1 MALSVEASVFEART
15 PAPSAAGKLGIWWFL
30 ASEIV
35 LFGGLIA
42 SYVVMRLGAGG
53 WEAERAHTHLGIG
66 ALNTLILL
74 TSSMTMVLAFAAA
87 ARDDRAG
94 VRRQLGWTIA
104 LGLAFL
110 ALKGIEYSRELALG
124 FTPASAPFWSFYYT
138 MTGLHA
144 LHVLAGLVVN
154 GTLFALAGRGAAP
167 AHRVELGGL
176 YWHFVDIVW
185 IFLFPLLYM
194 S

>member
-1 MALSVEASVFEART
+1 MATRVEA
-15 PAPSAAGKLGIWWFL
+15 APLPGVAAGKLGVWWFL

-35 LFGGLIA
+35 LFGGLIT
-42 SYVVMRLGAGG
+42 SYVILRLGAGG
-53 WEAERAHTHLGIG
+53 WEEERAHTNLLIG

-74 TSSMTMVLAFAAA
+74 TSSMTMVQAFAA
-87 ARDDRAG
+87 REPRV
-94 VRRQLGWTIA
+94 VRRWLGWTIL

-110 ALKGIEYSRELALG
+110 GMKGIEYAGELAAG
-124 FTPASAPFWSFYYT
+124 FTPTTATFWSFYYT

-144 LHVLAGLVVN
+144 LHVLAGVVVN
-154 GTLFALAGRGAAP
+154 AVLWWLAGGAAP
-167 AHRVELGGL
+167 AHHRVELGGL

>member
-1 MALSVEASVFEART
+1 MEARAIVHPEAAIL
-15 PAPSAAGKLGIWWFL
+15 PAKVGVWWFL

-53 WEAERAHTHLGIG
+53 WAAEMAHTNLLIG
-66 ALNTLILL
+66 AINTLVLL
-74 TSSMTMVLAFAAA
+74 TSSMTMVMAFATGE
-87 ARDDRAG
+87 RGDQPG
-94 VRRQLGWTIA
+94 VRRYLALTIL

-110 ALKGIEYSRELALG
+110 VIKVFEYSKELALG
-124 FTPASAPFWSFYYT
+124 FTPATGPFWSFYYT

-144 LHVLAGLVVN
+144 LHVLAGVVVN
-154 GTLFALAGRGAAP
+154 VTLFVLARKGLEHR
-167 AHRVELGGL
+167 HRVELGGL

-185 IFLFPLLYM
+185 IFLFPLLYL